1 MTSQTTKPILPPSLR
16 EPLPPITSVSA
27 GVVFAALVVGLGL
40 GLMLAFSAP
49 DALPGVL
56 AVAEPVGEL
65 WLRALQATIIP
76 LVAALLFTGI
86 VQTVEAASAGRL
98 ARRSL
103 GWFAAILAGG
113 SAMAVFVTPGLL
125 AALPIPAEAASAL
138 RAGLAGAEPGP
149 VPGFADF
156 LRSIIPANVFSA
168 ASNDAV
174 LPLILFITAFALA
187 AMRLPSAQRDALAL
201 FFRAVAGAMLVV
213 IGWVLAAAP
222 VGVFALSLTVAAKSG
237 AAAISALAHYV
248 LVVTL
253 VGTVIFVAAYAVA
266 VFAARQRLGTFARAM
281 LPAQAL
287 ALSTQSSLATMPAM
301 LLVCRKLGV
310 REATADFTLPL
321 AVALFRSTGPAM
333 NLAVAIYVAHWF
345 GVALTPGM
353 LVAGFAVA
361 TLTTLGAVSLPGAL
375 SFVTSIGPIA
385 LAMGVPVGPLALL
398 VAVEVLPDLMRTL
411 ANVTMDV
418 AVTAA
423 VDRGESD

>member
-1 MTSQTTKPILPPSLR
+1 MTNPLPPSLR
-16 EPLPPITSVSA
+16 DPLPPITSVSA
-27 GVVFAALVVGLGL
+27 GLVFAALVAGLGL
-40 GLMLAFSAP
+40 GLGLAFAAP
-49 DALPGVL
+49 DALAPAL
-56 AVAEPVGEL
+56 AIAEPVGEL
-65 WLRALQATIIP
+65 WLRALQATIVP

-103 GWFAAILAGG
+103 TWFAAVLAGG
-113 SAMAVFVTPGLL
+113 AVMAAFAMPALLSAVPIPSAAAEALRSGL
-125 AALPIPAEAASAL
+125 AA
-138 RAGLAGAEPGP
+138 AEPGP

-156 LRSIIPANVFSA
+156 LRSVVPANVLSA
-168 ASNDAV
+168 AASDAV
-174 LPLILFITAFALA
+174 LPLILFMSVFALA
-187 AMRLPSAQRDALAL
+187 AMRLPAAQRDALAL

-222 VGVFALSLTVAAKSG
+222 IGVFALSLTVAARSG

-248 LVVTL
+248 MLVTL
-253 VGTVIFVAAYAVA
+253 IGAVILLAAYVVA
-266 VFAARQRLGTFARAM
+266 VIAARLRLGTFARAV

-310 REATADFTLPL
+310 REATADFVLPL
-321 AVALFRSTGPAM
+321 AVALFRATGPAV
-333 NLAVAIYVAHWF
+333 NFSVAIYVAHWF
-345 GVALTPGM
+345 GIALTPGM
-353 LVAGFAVA
+353 LLAGFAVA

-398 VAVEVLPDLMRTL
+398 VAVEVLPDLMRTV

-423 VDRGESD
+423 VDRGESDPA

>member
-1 MTSQTTKPILPPSLR
+1 M
-16 EPLPPITSVSA
+16 
-27 GVVFAALVVGLGL
+27 FAALVAGLGL
-40 GLMLAFSAP
+40 GLALAFLAP
-49 DALPGVL
+49 GSLQPLL
-56 AVAEPVGEL
+56 AVADPLGEL
-65 WLRALQATIIP
+65 WLRALQATIVP

-113 SAMAVFVTPGLL
+113 SAMAAFATPALL
-125 AALPIPAEAASAL
+125 ELLPVPDVAASAL
-138 RAGLAGAEPGP
+138 REGLMAAEPGP

-156 LRSIIPANVFSA
+156 LRSVVPSNVLAAAAN
-168 ASNDAV
+168 DGI
-174 LPLILFITAFALA
+174 LPLILFMSVFALA
-187 AMRLPSAQRDALAL
+187 AMRLPSHQRDALAL
-201 FFRAVAGAMLVV
+201 FFRALAGAMLVV

-222 VGVFALSLTVAAKSG
+222 LGVFALSLSVAAKSG

-248 LVVTL
+248 LVVAL
-253 VGTVIFVAAYAVA
+253 VGTVVLLAAYAVA
-266 VFAARQRLGTFARAM
+266 VFAARRRLGEFARAM
-281 LPAQAL
+281 IPAQAL
-287 ALSTQSSLATMPAM
+287 ALSTQSSLATLPAM
-301 LLVCRKLGV
+301 LAVCRGLGV
-310 REATADFTLPL
+310 RETTADFTLPL

-345 GVALTPGM
+345 GVPLTATT
-353 LVAGFAVA
+353 LIAGFAVA

-385 LAMGVPVGPLALL
+385 LAMGVPVAPLALL

-423 VDRGESD
+423 VDRGEDDGVHAGG

>member
-1 MTSQTTKPILPPSLR
+1 MTNPLPPSLR
-16 EPLPPITSVSA
+16 DPLPPITSVSA
-27 GVVFAALVVGLGL
+27 GLVFAALVAGLGL
-40 GLMLAFSAP
+40 GLGLAFAAP
-49 DALPGVL
+49 DALAPAL
-56 AVAEPVGEL
+56 AIAEPVGEL
-65 WLRALQATIIP
+65 WLRALQATIVP

-103 GWFAAILAGG
+103 TWFAAVLAGG
-113 SAMAVFVTPGLL
+113 AVMAAFAMPALLSAVPIPSAAAEALRSGL
-125 AALPIPAEAASAL
+125 AA
-138 RAGLAGAEPGP
+138 AEPGP

-156 LRSIIPANVFSA
+156 LRSVVPANVLSA
-168 ASNDAV
+168 AATDAV
-174 LPLILFITAFALA
+174 LPLILFMSVFALA
-187 AMRLPSAQRDALAL
+187 AMRLPAAQRDALAL

-222 VGVFALSLTVAAKSG
+222 IGVFALSLTVAARSG

-248 LVVTL
+248 MLVTL
-253 VGTVIFVAAYAVA
+253 IGAVILLAAYVVA
-266 VFAARQRLGTFARAM
+266 VIAARLRLGTFARAV

-310 REATADFTLPL
+310 REATADFVLPL
-321 AVALFRSTGPAM
+321 AVALFRATGPAV
-333 NLAVAIYVAHWF
+333 NFSVAIYVAHWF
-345 GVALTPGM
+345 GIALTPGM
-353 LVAGFAVA
+353 LLAGFAVA

-398 VAVEVLPDLMRTL
+398 VAVEVLPDLMRTV

-423 VDRGESD
+423 VDRGESDPA